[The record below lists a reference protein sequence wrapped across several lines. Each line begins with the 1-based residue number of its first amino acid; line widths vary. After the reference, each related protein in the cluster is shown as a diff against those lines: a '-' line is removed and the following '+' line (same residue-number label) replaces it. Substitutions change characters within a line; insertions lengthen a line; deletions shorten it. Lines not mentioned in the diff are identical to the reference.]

1 MVKRTRTKRTNRK
14 NRKTKREGGGPTE
27 GEITRQNHIIRNIAQ
42 MDKNV
47 SDLLTQISTQITNL
61 TEIIAKDKTT

>member
-1 MVKRTRTKRTNRK
+1 
-14 NRKTKREGGGPTE
+14 
-27 GEITRQNHIIRNIAQ
+27 